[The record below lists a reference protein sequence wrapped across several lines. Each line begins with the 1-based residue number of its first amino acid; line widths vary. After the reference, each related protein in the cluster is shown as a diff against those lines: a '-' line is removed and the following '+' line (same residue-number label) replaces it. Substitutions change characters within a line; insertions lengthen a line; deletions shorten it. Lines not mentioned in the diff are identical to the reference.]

1 MQRRRGWNTTRR
13 NLKKQQ
19 SKIWHGSNLDAFT
32 TPRFEKRKE
41 SAGCSISMI
50 GTRSPDWRERKLRSS
65 SYVTARR
72 KLRKSRTLRTQP
84 FSRVLAIRLAV
95 GAGSGSEQRPPS
107 RKPKQPRRINKWSIR
122 VRKLGL
128 SGPNTQSGLTR
139 KRLHTRSSTLMLWRA
154 NILETSKPRTRDRND
169 PKSGPASPAHTTNL
183 SGLVLGVSKPTFG
196 SKLSKYSFCAVKF
209 TTFFKIYTLCTIC
222 TLLHRLRR
230 KIRRSLH
237 CFTTL
242 RRTFTILQNFAEFSL
257 TWKNAF
263 FNNLR
268 FGYFLLRFFT
278 EI

>member
-1 MQRRRGWNTTRR
+1 MRRRRGWNTTRR

-107 RKPKQPRRINKWSIR
+107 RKPKQPRRINKRSIR

-139 KRLHTRSSTLMLWRA
+139 KRSDAQTFWTPASREP
-154 NILETSKPRTRDRND
+154 ETND

-183 SGLVLGVSKPTFG
+183 SGLGLGISKPTLEVNVVNTNFALLNLQHFSISIRFARFAHFCTAWDAKFG
-196 SKLSKYSFCAVKF
+196 EVCIV
-209 TTFFKIYTLCTIC
+209 
-222 TLLHRLRR
+222 LRR
-230 KIRRSLH
+230 CGEPSRFYKVL
-237 CFTTL
+237 L
-242 RRTFTILQNFAEFSL
+242 NFH
-257 TWKNAF
+257 
-263 FNNLR
+263 
-268 FGYFLLRFFT
+268 
-278 EI
+278 